1 MCLTERSPCPKGL
14 VENNMNI
21 LDRCKKAVYAVLFV
35 MLFLISAYVLYGA
48 LDTLQYADALLGVLH
63 GKWTFIFLAGTAVLL
78 GILYQGLFAK
88 AADVLERRQKLLVPL
103 LFAAMIF
110 LQVMMVLTVRTSL
123 RYDHLKIFDT
133 AAALLKRDTIADTH
147 FKYYFMKYP
156 NNIPLCLFTHF
167 FLSAASML
175 GLPARYWME
184 YMKLVN
190 LLFMNLGLLSTFSLV
205 CRYRS
210 KRTGL
215 YLLLLLF
222 ANPLWYLL
230 GQMYYTSTIS
240 LAFSMGAVWLVDTGR
255 RHNILWKKYVL
266 YVLAGSLLAA
276 GYKIRATMIM
286 TAAALFFYTIFER
299 KDRKMSRAVI
309 SAAAVLAGA
318 IFVFGAYGQIEKQ
331 YAGFDPSKTGY
342 PAIHWVMMSAQGEG
356 QYNSA
361 DDAYTGSFATREE
374 QTEADIALLK
384 ERLRQMG
391 PRGVLTLC
399 RNKLRVTFSDGTD
412 DYYALFRTMREAS
425 WIQKYINGGKSDY
438 LAVYLH
444 SYHVL
449 LMGLVLL
456 ALVYRACKGGGDYL
470 DVFAFNIGGAYLF
483 YLVWEADQAYS
494 VPFML
499 MFALWAADGL
509 LRLETWFCKRKENHP
524 GVRFLLPVSGVCIA
538 VVFVCVA
545 CVMRSVGLPIRE
557 YTVLQDQET
566 SQDLTLA
573 TEFTQTFQARR
584 AFDHVDLWV
593 ANWEGEANDSVYD
606 LTILNESNETVAKGE
621 IIGSTAP
628 CMEPYTVA
636 FDKVTPDR
644 AQTYQIQIRLRN
656 PDCAIK
662 TDFLYY
668 QSGAWDVY
676 TEGALYAPKEI
687 EGVDLAFAV
696 YEVL

>member
-1 MCLTERSPCPKGL
+1 
-14 VENNMNI
+14 MNI
-21 LDRCKKAVYAVLFV
+21 LGRCKRAVYAVLFAV
-35 MLFLISAYVLYGA
+35 LFLISAYVLYGA
-48 LDTLQYADALLGVLH
+48 LDTLQYADALLGILH
-63 GKWTFIFLAGTAVLL
+63 GKGILVFLAGTAVLL
-78 GILYQGLFAK
+78 GILYLGLFAK
-88 AADVLERRQKLLVPL
+88 AADFLERHQKLSVPL
-103 LFAAMIF
+103 LFGVMIF

-133 AAALLKRDTIADTH
+133 AAALLERDTIADTH

-156 NNIPLCLFTHF
+156 NNISLCLFTRF
-167 FLSAASML
+167 FLSAASVS

-190 LLFMNLGLLSTFSLV
+190 LLFMNLGLLSAFSLV

-210 KRTGL
+210 KRAGL
-215 YLLLLLF
+215 YLLLLLSV
-222 ANPLWYLL
+222 NPLWYLL

-240 LAFSMGAVWLVDTGR
+240 LAFSMGSVWLVDTGR
-255 RHNILWKKYVL
+255 RQHVLWKKYVC
-266 YVLAGSLLAA
+266 YILAGGMLAA
-276 GYKIRATMIM
+276 GYKIRATIIV
-286 TAAALFFYTIFER
+286 TAAALFFYTVFEL
-299 KDRKMSRAVI
+299 KDKKVFRSAVG
-309 SAAAVLAGA
+309 AAAVLLGA
-318 IFVFGAYGQIEKQ
+318 VFVFGAYGQIEKR
-331 YAGFDPSKTGY
+331 YAGFDPSVTGY

-361 DDAYTGSFATREE
+361 DDAYTGSFSTREE
-374 QTEADIALLK
+374 RTEADLALLK
-384 ERLRQMG
+384 ERLRRMG
-391 PRGVLTLC
+391 PGGVLTLC

-425 WIQKYINGGKSDY
+425 WLQKYINGGKSDY

-444 SYHVL
+444 GYHVL

-456 ALVYRACKGGGDYL
+456 ALVYRAFEGGGDFL
-470 DVFAFNIGGAYLF
+470 DVFAFNICGAYLF

-509 LRLETWFCKRKENHP
+509 LRLESVFYKIKEKRP
-524 GVRFLLPVSGVCIA
+524 WVRFLLPASGVCVAA
-538 VVFVCVA
+538 VFACVA
-545 CVMRSVGLPIRE
+545 CAVYGAGLPVRE
-557 YTVLQDQET
+557 YTVLQDQES
-566 SQDLTLA
+566 SQDLTLN
-573 TEFTQTFQARR
+573 TEFAQTFRARR

-593 ANWEGEANDSVYD
+593 ANWEGGANDSVYD
-606 LTILNESNETVAKGE
+606 LTILDESEEVVARGE
-621 IIGSTAP
+621 IRGSIAP

-644 AQTYQIQIRLRN
+644 EQTYRIQIRLRN
-656 PDCAIK
+656 PNCAVK

-668 QSGAWDVY
+668 QTGAWDVY
-676 TEGALYAPKEI
+676 TEGSLYAPDQI